1 MARMTIQLPDDIVR
15 TVERIA
21 KEQSIPKTEVI
32 RRTFALLQIAEEEKL
47 KGNQLGLINADHQVV
62 ARLVGV

>member
-1 MARMTIQLPDDIVR
+1 
-15 TVERIA
+15 
-21 KEQSIPKTEVI
+21 
-32 RRTFALLQIAEEEKL
+32 LLQIAEEEKL